1 MRYLVTGGCGFIG
14 SNLVDRLIADGHEVN
29 VIDNLSS
36 DAHNEFYFNKK
47 AKYNHHCVTDY
58 VMTSDMYNHIDVV
71 FHLAAEARIQ
81 NCIEDPLKA
90 IEVNVL
96 GTGTV
101 LQLAR
106 RYRVKKVLLSS
117 TSAIYG
123 NSGKSNE
130 AAPPDCLNAYS
141 VTKQNAEELCKL
153 YSKMH
158 GLETHIF
165 RYFNV
170 FGERQPV
177 KGQYAPVIGIFGR
190 QKAAGEPLTIVGNGE
205 QRRDFVHVSDV
216 VEANILLANHDYGDT
231 RLLTRTLN
239 VGTGKNY
246 SVNEIAKM
254 VGGPTKYLPPREGEA
269 KSTLANIEQI
279 SHLGWKPKVDV
290 ETWIENNT

>member
-1 MRYLVTGGCGFIG
+1 MKYLVTGGCGFIG
-14 SNLVDRLIADGHEVN
+14 SNLVDRLVADGHEVN

-36 DAHNEFYFNKK
+36 DAHNQFYFNEK
-47 AKYNHHCVTDY
+47 AKYNHYCVTDY
-58 VMTSDMYNHIDVV
+58 VMTSDMYNGVDVV
-71 FHLAAEARIQ
+71 FHLAAECRIQ
-81 NCIEDPLKA
+81 NCIQDPLKT

-101 LQLAR
+101 LQLAKKHK
-106 RYRVKKVLLSS
+106 VKKVLLSS
-117 TSAIYG
+117 TSSIYG
-123 NSGKSNE
+123 NSGSSNE
-130 AAPPDCLNAYS
+130 SSPPDCLNAYAT
-141 VTKQNAEELCKL
+141 TKQNAEELCKL
-153 YSKMH
+153 YSKMY

-190 QKAAGEPLTIVGNGE
+190 QKAAGETLTIVGSGE

-216 VEANILLANHDYGDT
+216 VEANILLANHDFGDT
-231 RLLTRTLN
+231 NLLTRIFN

-254 VGGPTKYLPPREGEA
+254 VGGSTKHLPPRPGEA
-269 KSTLANIEQI
+269 KTTLANIDGI
-279 SHLGWKPKVDV
+279 GYLGWKPKIDV
-290 ETWIENNT
+290 ETWIKNNT

>member
-1 MRYLVTGGCGFIG
+1 MKYLVTGGCGFIG

-36 DAHNEFYFNKK
+36 DAHNQFYFNEK
-47 AKYNHHCVTDY
+47 AKYNQHCITDY
-58 VMTSDMYNHIDVV
+58 VMTSDMYEGVDVI

-81 NCIEDPLKA
+81 NCVEDPLKA

-106 RYRVKKVLLSS
+106 KHRVKKVLLSS

-123 NSGKSNE
+123 NTEQSNE
-130 AAPPDCLNAYS
+130 LALPDLLNAYS
-141 VTKQNAEELCKL
+141 VSKHSAEELCKL
-153 YSKMH
+153 YSKMY

-190 QKAAGEPLTIVGNGE
+190 QKAAGETLTIVGNGE
-205 QRRDFVHVSDV
+205 QRRDFVHVSDI
-216 VEANILLANHDYGDT
+216 VEANILLANHDFGDT
-231 RLLTRTLN
+231 NLLTRTFN

-254 VGGPTKYLPPREGEA
+254 VGGPTTNLPPREGEA
-269 KSTLANIEQI
+269 KTTLANIEKLTY
-279 SHLGWKPKVDV
+279 LGWKPKVDV
-290 ETWIENNT
+290 ETWIKNNT

>member
-1 MRYLVTGGCGFIG
+1 MKYLVTGGCGFIG

-36 DAHNEFYFNKK
+36 DAHNEFYFNEK
-47 AKYNHHCVTDY
+47 AKYNHYCVTDY
-58 VMTSDMYNHIDVV
+58 VMTSDMYNGVDVV

-81 NCIEDPLKA
+81 NCVEDPLKA

-106 RYRVKKVLLSS
+106 KHKVKKVLLSS

-141 VTKQNAEELCKL
+141 VSKHSAEELCKL
-153 YSKMH
+153 YSKMYE
-158 GLETHIF
+158 LETHIF

-190 QKAAGEPLTIVGNGE
+190 QKAAGETLTIVGSGE

-216 VEANILLANHDYGDT
+216 VEANILLANHDFGDT
-231 RLLTRTLN
+231 NLLTRIFN

-254 VGGPTKYLPPREGEA
+254 VGGPTTHLPARPGEA
-269 KSTLANIEQI
+269 KTTLANIDGI
-279 SHLGWKPKVDV
+279 SYLGWKPKIDV
-290 ETWIENNT
+290 ETWIKNNT

>member
-1 MRYLVTGGCGFIG
+1 MKYLVTGGCGFIG
-14 SNLVDRLIADGHEVN
+14 SNLVDRLITDGHEVN

-36 DAHNEFYFNKK
+36 DAHNEFYFNEK

-58 VMTSDMYNHIDVV
+58 VMTSDMYNNVDVV

-81 NCIEDPLKA
+81 NCVENPLKA
-90 IEVNVL
+90 VEINVL

-106 RYRVKKVLLSS
+106 KHRVKKVLLSS

-123 NSGKSNE
+123 NTEQSNVY
-130 AAPPDCLNAYS
+130 ALPDCLNAYS
-141 VTKQNAEELCKL
+141 VSKYSAEELCKL
-153 YSKMH
+153 YSKMY

-190 QKAAGEPLTIVGNGE
+190 QKAAGETLTIVGNGE

-216 VEANILLANHDYGDT
+216 VEANILLANHDFGDT
-231 RLLTRTLN
+231 NLLTRIFN

-254 VGGPTKYLPPREGEA
+254 VGGPTTHLPPRPGEA
-269 KSTLANIEQI
+269 KTTLANIESI
-279 SHLGWKPKVDV
+279 SYLGWKPKIDV
-290 ETWIENNT
+290 ETWIKNNT

>member
-1 MRYLVTGGCGFIG
+1 MKYLVTGGCGFIG

-29 VIDNLSS
+29 IIDNLSS
-36 DAHNEFYFNKK
+36 DAHNEFYFNEK
-47 AKYNHHCVTDY
+47 ANYNHYCVTDY
-58 VMTSDMYNHIDVV
+58 VMTSDMYNNVDVV

-81 NCIEDPLKA
+81 NCVEDPLKA
-90 IEVNVL
+90 VEINVL

-106 RYRVKKVLLSS
+106 KHRVKKVLLSS

-123 NSGKSNE
+123 NTGKSNE
-130 AAPPDCLNAYS
+130 SAQPDCLNAYS
-141 VTKQNAEELCKL
+141 VSKYGAEELCKL
-153 YSKMH
+153 YSKMYE
-158 GLETHIF
+158 LETHIF

-190 QKAAGEPLTIVGNGE
+190 QKAAGETLTIVGNGE

-216 VEANILLANHDYGDT
+216 VEANILLANHDFGDT
-231 RLLTRTLN
+231 NLLTRIFN

-254 VGGPTKYLPPREGEA
+254 VGGQTTNLPPRQGEA
-269 KSTLANIEQI
+269 KTTLANIESI
-279 SHLGWKPKVDV
+279 SYLGWKPKIDV
-290 ETWIENNT
+290 ETWIKNNT

>member
-1 MRYLVTGGCGFIG
+1 MKYLVTGGCGFIG
-14 SNLVDRLIADGHEVN
+14 SNLVDRLIADCHEVN

-36 DAHNEFYFNKK
+36 DAHDEFYFNEK

-58 VMTSDMYNHIDVV
+58 VMTSDMYDGVDVV

-81 NCIEDPLKA
+81 NCVEDPLKA
-90 IEVNVL
+90 VEVNVL
-96 GTGTV
+96 GTATV
-101 LQLAR
+101 LQLSR
-106 RYRVKKVLLSS
+106 KHRVKKVLLSS

-123 NSGKSNE
+123 NTGKSNE

-141 VTKQNAEELCKL
+141 VSKHSAEELCKL
-153 YSKMH
+153 YSKMY

-190 QKAAGEPLTIVGNGE
+190 QKAAGETLTIVGSGE

-216 VEANILLANHDYGDT
+216 VEANILLANHDFGDT
-231 RLLTRTLN
+231 NLLTRIFN

-254 VGGPTKYLPPREGEA
+254 VGGSTKHLPPRPGEA
-269 KSTLANIEQI
+269 KTTLANIDGI
-279 SHLGWKPKVDV
+279 GYLGWKPKIDV
-290 ETWIENNT
+290 ETWIKNNT

>member
-1 MRYLVTGGCGFIG
+1 MKYLVTGGCGFIG
-14 SNLVDRLIADGHEVN
+14 SNLVDRLVADGHEVN

-36 DAHNEFYFNKK
+36 DAHNEFYFNEK
-47 AKYNHHCVTDY
+47 AKYNHYCVTDY
-58 VMTSDMYNHIDVV
+58 VMTSDMYNGVDVV

-81 NCIEDPLKA
+81 NCVEDPLKA

-106 RYRVKKVLLSS
+106 KHKVKKVLLSS

-123 NSGKSNE
+123 NSGNNDELGSSN
-130 AAPPDCLNAYS
+130 CLNAYS
-141 VTKQNAEELCKL
+141 VSKHNAEELCKL
-153 YSKMH
+153 YSMMYE
-158 GLETHIF
+158 LETHIF

-190 QKAAGEPLTIVGNGE
+190 QKAAGETLTIVGDGE

-216 VEANILLANHDYGDT
+216 VEANILLANHDFGNT
-231 RLLTRTLN
+231 NLLTRIFN

-254 VGGPTKYLPPREGEA
+254 VGGPTTHLPPRLGEA
-269 KSTLANIEQI
+269 KTTLANIEKLTN
-279 SHLGWKPKVDV
+279 LGWKPKIDV
-290 ETWIENNT
+290 ETWIKNNT

>member
-1 MRYLVTGGCGFIG
+1 MKYLVTGGCGFIG
-14 SNLVDRLIADGHEVN
+14 SNLVDRLVADGHEVN

-36 DAHNEFYFNKK
+36 DAHNQFYFNEK
-47 AKYNHHCVTDY
+47 AKYNHYCVTDY
-58 VMTSDMYNHIDVV
+58 VMTSDMYNGVDVV
-71 FHLAAEARIQ
+71 FHLAAECRIQ
-81 NCIEDPLKA
+81 NCIQDPLKT

-101 LQLAR
+101 LQLAKKHK
-106 RYRVKKVLLSS
+106 VKTVLLSS
-117 TSAIYG
+117 TSSIYG
-123 NSGKSNE
+123 NSGFSNE
-130 AAPPDCLNAYS
+130 SSIPDCLNAYAT
-141 VTKQNAEELCKL
+141 TKLCAEELCKL
-153 YSKMH
+153 YSKMY

-190 QKAAGEPLTIVGNGE
+190 QKAAGETLTIVGNGE

-216 VEANILLANHDYGDT
+216 VEANILLANHDFGDT
-231 RLLTRTLN
+231 NLLTRTFN

-254 VGGPTKYLPPREGEA
+254 VGGPTTNLPPREGEA
-269 KSTLANIEQI
+269 KTTLANIEKLTY
-279 SHLGWKPKVDV
+279 LGWKPKVDV
-290 ETWIENNT
+290 ETWIKNNT